1 MRIPVSA
8 ILAAL
13 ILAEI
18 AGFILVGQAIG
29 VLPTLGL
36 VLLGMFC
43 GAMLLRQLGISTL
56 LKAQAEVAAGRT
68 PARPLAD
75 GAVKALAAVLII
87 LPGFVSD
94 FLGLALFIPAVR
106 ETLWRAVRRRV
117 SVRTATFGGAST
129 YREPVIDLDQSE
141 YGRTASK
148 PRADTPWRLP
158 DDSAK

>member
-29 VLPTLGL
+29 VLPTLAL
-36 VLLGMFC
+36 VLFGMVA

-56 LKAQAEVAAGRT
+56 IKAQAEVSAGRT
-68 PARPLAD
+68 PARPLAE
-75 GAVKALAAVLII
+75 GAVKAVAALLIL

-94 FLGLALFIPAVR
+94 LLGILLLVPFVR
-106 ETLWRAVRRRV
+106 EQLWRAIRRKV
-117 SVRTATFGGAST
+117 SVRSATFGSASHP
-129 YREPVIDLDQSE
+129 RDHVIDLDQNE
-141 YGRTASK
+141 YGRTERKSG
-148 PRADTPWRLP
+148 RDTPWRLP
-158 DDSAK
+158 DDSEK

>member
-18 AGFILVGQAIG
+18 AGFILVGEAIG

-36 VLLGMFC
+36 VLLGMLA
-43 GAMLLRQLGISTL
+43 GALLLRQLGIATL
-56 LKAQAEVAAGRT
+56 VKAQAEMAAGRT
-68 PARPLAD
+68 PARPLAE
-75 GAVKALAAVLII
+75 GAIKALAAALII

-94 FLGLALFIPAVR
+94 FLGILLFIPLVR

-117 SVRTATFGGAST
+117 SVSSATFGGAST
-129 YREPVIDLDQSE
+129 SREPVIDLDRSE
-141 YGRTASK
+141 YGSA
-148 PRADTPWRLP
+148 RAKARPNTPWRLP
-158 DDSAK
+158 DDSET

>member
-1 MRIPVSA
+1 MPVSA
-8 ILAAL
+8 VLAAL

-36 VLLGMFC
+36 VLLGMLA

-68 PARPLAD
+68 PTRPLAE
-75 GAVKALAAVLII
+75 GAVKAVAALLIV

-94 FLGLALFIPAVR
+94 LLGIVLFIPLVR
-106 ETLWRAVRRRV
+106 EWLWRAVRRQV
-117 SVRTATFGGAST
+117 SVRSATFGGAST
-129 YREPVIDLDQSE
+129 SRESVIDLDRSE
-141 YGRTASK
+141 YGSTRPTGR
-148 PRADTPWRLP
+148 PNTPWRLP
-158 DDSAK
+158 DDSGT